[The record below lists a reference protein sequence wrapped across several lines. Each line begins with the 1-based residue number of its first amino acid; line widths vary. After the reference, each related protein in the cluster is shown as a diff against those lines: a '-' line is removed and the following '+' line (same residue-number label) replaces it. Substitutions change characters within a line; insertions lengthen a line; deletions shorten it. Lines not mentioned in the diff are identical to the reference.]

1 MEARCSA
8 FSRSDCVCERGRTA
22 GSEEATHTLLERDDH
37 LSPGDSQ
44 RLGYQVNTEE
54 SSKAP
59 RESRLKCLEKKTKKY
74 QAHAQTSMS
83 LQKKI
88 TQYDTKN
95 YQKIL
100 CNSAVFFGHMDETL
114 QLRCSPRSSDS
125 DNLK

>member
-8 FSRSDCVCERGRTA
+8 VSWSDCVCEWGRTA

-59 RESRLKCLEKKTKKY
+59 RESRLKCLEKKPQKQY
-74 QAHAQTSMS
+74 QAHAQTSIS
-83 LQKKI
+83 SQKKI
-88 TQYDTKN
+88 TQTQYDTQN

-100 CNSAVFFGHMDETL
+100 SNCTVLYFLVTWMKHYSYVT
-114 QLRCSPRSSDS
+114 QLR
-125 DNLK
+125 